1 MDFALLAELVG
12 VGDGVILL
20 GVVDKASDPVALGH
34 VHAVILDAVAGLGGV
49 VVLHNGLDLI
59 QRDLAVQS
67 NALGDIDGLGGIVDL
82 VVLEDVQVNLV
93 GELVVGSG
101 GVLLEVSVEFYVAL
115 DDELGNLSAGV
126 EVTLVVNLPALEGVA
141 GLVIGLAL
149 SVGNLLAVNAAAAGH
164 VVGGNGLAVGAVE
177 GHSDSV
183 ALGSAAA
190 LGLQGDGQGV
200 AGIDCGGQGQVVA
213 LFIALGGDELIGIL
227 PVAHPAVAQDVVDN
241 GGLTVHRLD
250 LELSG
255 NRVALVVNNLKS
267 DILDRLFRLLGVDKQ
282 LQEVA
287 VVDTGI
293 LDGDAGSIVVGSA
306 SPLDK
311 FLVFLDQLQTQLLGQ
326 RHSAVNRNGD
336 LAVSCVRTVNI
347 DLNGNLRVNAGILD
361 LLVDVQVYV
370 VAIRICLL
378 QVVIADGAGGLFVLH
393 VRPLDEFLVA
403 VNQSLGQFLRQFQ
416 FLTGLHGNI
425 LVSDILSVNVGLD
438 GQGFISFRS
447 SGLERNRADQQ
458 HSHQYEAKQLLHCV
472 FHNF

>member
-20 GVVDKASDPVALGH
+20 GVVDKVSDPVALGH

-67 NALGDIDGLGGIVDL
+67 NALGDVDGLGGIVDL

-101 GVLLEVSVEFYVAL
+101 GVLLEVSVEVYVAL

-164 VVGGNGLAVGAVE
+164 VVGGNGLAIRAVE

-227 PVAHPAVAQDVVDN
+227 PVAHPAVAQDVADN
-241 GGLTVHRLD
+241 GGLTVHRLN

-267 DILDRLFRLLGVDKQ
+267 DILGRLFNLLSVDIQ

-287 VVDTGI
+287 VADTGI
-293 LDGDAGSIVVGSA
+293 VDGDVGSIVVGSA
-306 SPLDK
+306 SPLNEL
-311 FLVFLDQLQTQLLGQ
+311 LVFLDQLQTQLLGQ
-326 RHSAVNRNGD
+326 RHSAVHGNGD
-336 LAVSCVRTVNI
+336 LAVSYVRTVNI
-347 DLNGNLRVNAGILD
+347 DLNRNLRVNAGVLNDLLDIQVKVVAVGDLVILD
-361 LLVDVQVYV
+361 GDVGSV
-370 VAIRICLL
+370 VA
-378 QVVIADGAGGLFVLH
+378 GSTG
-393 VRPLDEFLVA
+393 PLDERLVGLDQRLA
-403 VNQSLGQFLRQFQ
+403 QFLRQGNA
-416 FLTGLHGNI
+416 LTGLDGERLIGGKHI
-425 LVSDILSVNVGLD
+425 VNVHIHFYGL
-438 GQGFISFRS
+438 GISFRS
-447 SGLERNRADQQ
+447 GRLERNRADQQ

-472 FHNF
+472 FHSF

>member
-12 VGDGVILL
+12 VLNGGVLL
-20 GVVDKASDPVALGH
+20 GVVDKVADPVALSH
-34 VHAVILDAVAGLGGV
+34 VQAVILDAVAGLGGV

-101 GVLLEVSVEFYVAL
+101 GVLLEVSVEVYVAL

-164 VVGGNGLAVGAVE
+164 VVGGNGLAISAVE

-213 LFIALGGDELIGIL
+213 LFIALGGDELVGIL
-227 PVAHPAVAQDVVDN
+227 PVAHPALGQDVTND
-241 GGLTVHRLD
+241 GGLAVRG
-250 LELSG
+250 G
-255 NRVALVVNNLKS
+255 NLKLLGNGVALVVNDL
-267 DILDRLFRLLGVDKQ
+267 DGDRLDRLFRLLGVDKQ

-287 VVDTGI
+287 VIDTGI
-293 LDGDAGSIVVGSA
+293 VDGDVGSLVVGRT
-306 SPLDK
+306 SPL
-311 FLVFLDQLQTQLLGQ
+311 
-326 RHSAVNRNGD
+326 S
-336 LAVSCVRTVNI
+336 
-347 DLNGNLRVNAGILD
+347 
-361 LLVDVQVYV
+361 
-370 VAIRICLL
+370 
-378 QVVIADGAGGLFVLH
+378 
-393 VRPLDEFLVA
+393 
-403 VNQSLGQFLRQFQ
+403 
-416 FLTGLHGNI
+416 
-425 LVSDILSVNVGLD
+425 
-438 GQGFISFRS
+438 
-447 SGLERNRADQQ
+447 
-458 HSHQYEAKQLLHCV
+458 
-472 FHNF
+472 